1 MSEMPI
7 INRELCN
14 GCSLCVSV
22 CYCKALVLVDEVI
35 MVIEAEECEC
45 SYCTECE
52 AICPT
57 GAIRC
62 PYEIVIEEYYEES

>member
-1 MSEMPI
+1 MPEMPI

-14 GCSLCVSV
+14 GCGLCVSV
-22 CYCKALVLVDEVI
+22 CHRKALVLVDDGI
-35 MVIEAEECEC
+35 TIIETEEC

-52 AICPT
+52 AVCPT

-62 PYEIVIEEYYEES
+62 PYEIVIEGHYEES